1 MPVGPRGAADLP
13 AASQSDRTDG
23 TSLSCSLGP
32 GFKYLRPATSIMMG
46 AVNNERAGVRM
57 GVREYLPVFGSET
70 STVYYECVDCGRTLE
85 WNGNFC
91 PICDGRVA
99 TYEF

>member
-1 MPVGPRGAADLP
+1 
-13 AASQSDRTDG
+13 
-23 TSLSCSLGP
+23 
-32 GFKYLRPATSIMMG
+32 
-46 AVNNERAGVRM
+46 M